1 MKVFRVKFVRDVMI
15 LIAGLTFLNM
25 GFFLAEAAA
34 LKLKNTKLLENIAR
48 SGFEEE
54 RDGGEEAPGGDT
66 SEEEVDLMSNHYFF
80 QQSISFEFLQQRKS
94 MHNERFSHPHHLE
107 IFCPPPEA

>member
-1 MKVFRVKFVRDVMI
+1 MKLFRIRFVRDAMI

-54 RDGGEEAPGGDT
+54 RDGGEEVPGGDI
-66 SEEEVDLMSNHYFF
+66 SEEEVDLMNTHYFI
-80 QQSISFEFLQQRKS
+80 QQSISFEFIRQRKS
-94 MHNERFSHPHHLE
+94 VHNERFSHPHHLE

>member
-1 MKVFRVKFVRDVMI
+1 MI
-15 LIAGLTFLNM
+15 LIAGITFLNM
-25 GFFLAEAAA
+25 GFFLAEASA

-54 RDGGEEAPGGDT
+54 RDGSEEIPGDAG
-66 SEEEVDLMSNHYFF
+66 EEEVDLMNNHYFIHHSIPF
-80 QQSISFEFLQQRKS
+80 QIALQRKGVR
-94 MHNERFSHPHHLE
+94 NELFTYPHHLE